1 MQVLDGRMELH
12 VSYRSCKM
20 ERYAGSTGKAE
31 EKVTYFDPDVYNKY
45 NLSDDDRDEIE
56 LYGCMIADAID
67 VVKSDIEEELAD
79 AGDNPI
85 AKGIAA
91 YKLET
96 VEDVRR
102 MMAFSLHGILADRIE
117 SYDDDTYEGLQ
128 VRGDHERRVKGV
140 EYTDMFA
147 PAFELLKKWED
158 S

>member
-1 MQVLDGRMELH
+1 MFHIGPARWSDMLEVLE
-12 VSYRSCKM
+12 
-20 ERYAGSTGKAE
+20 KAE

-56 LYGCMIADAID
+56 LYGYMIADVID

-91 YKLET
+91 YKLEN
-96 VEDVRR
+96 VEDIRR
-102 MMAFSLHGILADRIE
+102 MMAFALHGILAERIE

>member
-1 MQVLDGRMELH
+1 M
-12 VSYRSCKM
+12 
-20 ERYAGSTGKAE
+20 
-31 EKVTYFDPDVYNKY
+31 TYFDPDVYNKY
-45 NLSDDDRDEIE
+45 NLREDDRDEIE

-67 VVKSDIEEELAD
+67 VVKSDIEDELAD

-91 YKLET
+91 YKLEA

-102 MMAFSLHGILADRIE
+102 MMAFSLHGMIADRIE

>member
-1 MQVLDGRMELH
+1 M
-12 VSYRSCKM
+12 
-20 ERYAGSTGKAE
+20 
-31 EKVTYFDPDVYNKY
+31 TYFDPDVYNKY

-56 LYGCMIADAID
+56 LYGYMIADVID

-91 YKLET
+91 YKLEN
-96 VEDVRR
+96 VEDIRR
-102 MMAFSLHGILADRIE
+102 MMAFALHGILAERIE

>member
-1 MQVLDGRMELH
+1 MQVLDGRMELR

>member
-1 MQVLDGRMELH
+1 M
-12 VSYRSCKM
+12 
-20 ERYAGSTGKAE
+20 
-31 EKVTYFDPDVYNKY
+31 TYFDPDVYNKY

-79 AGDNPI
+79 AGDNQI

>member
-1 MQVLDGRMELH
+1 
-12 VSYRSCKM
+12 M
-20 ERYAGSTGKAE
+20 ERYAGSAGKAE

-67 VVKSDIEEELAD
+67 VVKSDIEDELAD

-85 AKGIAA
+85 AKGITA

-96 VEDVRR
+96 VEDIRR
-102 MMAFSLHGILADRIE
+102 MMAFSLHGMLADRIE

>member
-1 MQVLDGRMELH
+1 
-12 VSYRSCKM
+12 M

-56 LYGCMIADAID
+56 LYGYMIADVID

-91 YKLET
+91 YKLEN
-96 VEDVRR
+96 VEDIRR
-102 MMAFSLHGILADRIE
+102 MMAFALHGILAERIE

>member
-1 MQVLDGRMELH
+1 
-12 VSYRSCKM
+12 M

-79 AGDNPI
+79 TGDNPI
-85 AKGIAA
+85 AKGIAT

>member
-1 MQVLDGRMELH
+1 M
-12 VSYRSCKM
+12 
-20 ERYAGSTGKAE
+20 
-31 EKVTYFDPDVYNKY
+31 TYFDPDVYNKY
-45 NLSDDDRDEIE
+45 NLREDDRDEIE

-67 VVKSDIEEELAD
+67 VVKSDIEDELAD

-102 MMAFSLHGILADRIE
+102 MMAFSLHGMIADRIE

-128 VRGDHERRVKGV
+128 VRGDHERRVNGV

-147 PAFELLKKWED
+147 PAFELLEK
-158 S
+158 

>member
-1 MQVLDGRMELH
+1 M
-12 VSYRSCKM
+12 
-20 ERYAGSTGKAE
+20 
-31 EKVTYFDPDVYNKY
+31 TYFDPDVYNKY

-56 LYGCMIADAID
+56 LYGYMIADVID

-91 YKLET
+91 YKLEN
-96 VEDVRR
+96 VEDIRR
-102 MMAFSLHGILADRIE
+102 MMAFALHGILAERIE

-147 PAFELLKKWED
+147 PAFELLKKLED

>member
-1 MQVLDGRMELH
+1 MIEQDTIRLLRECAAGV
-12 VSYRSCKM
+12 KM
-20 ERYAGSTGKAE
+20 GISSIE
-31 EKVTYFDPDVYNKY
+31 EVI
-45 NLSDDDRDEIE
+45 DRVQ
-56 LYGCMIADAID
+56 ADAFRR
-67 VVKSDIEEELAD
+67 ELASCRSGHQKIEKEIRGRLNGFED
-79 AGDNPI
+79 SGKEPNPI

-102 MMAFSLHGILADRIE
+102 MMAFSLHGMIADRIE

>member
-1 MQVLDGRMELH
+1 
-12 VSYRSCKM
+12 M

-56 LYGCMIADAID
+56 LYGCMMADIID
-67 VVKSDIEEELAD
+67 AVKSDIEEELAD

-91 YKLET
+91 YKLEN
-96 VEDVRR
+96 VEDIRR
-102 MMAFSLHGILADRIE
+102 MMAFALHGILAERIE

-147 PAFELLKKWED
+147 PAFELLEKWG
-158 S
+158 